1 MLTMSNK
8 FDFIDKKVKD
18 FLKNN
23 PSKIGS
29 MKTNK
34 AFVSELKKEVEI
46 LKDCIL
52 KFTNS
57 NSVKQSIEIKEYKNG
72 GLVITFNQERAT
84 KPSYFQ
90 QFTDYPAN
98 AYMPLLRNEGYE
110 IKNPKWKSFFGK
122 GGSGKAE
129 NFIEK
134 GIEEYHKK
142 RGNSLS
148 IEVVKNYDIRYSK
161 SSKTITK
168 YSTYRNK

>member
-1 MLTMSNK
+1 MSNN

-34 AFVSELKKEVEI
+34 TFVSELKKEVEI

-57 NSVKQSIEIKEYKNG
+57 NSVKQSIEIKEDKNG
-72 GLVITFNQERAT
+72 GFIITFSQEKAI
-84 KPSYFQ
+84 KLSYFQ
-90 QFTDYPAN
+90 RYIDYPAN

-110 IKNPKWKSFFGK
+110 VKNPKWKAFFGK
-122 GGSGKAE
+122 GSKGKAE

-148 IEVVKNYDIRYSK
+148 IEVVKNYDTKYSK
-161 SSKTITK
+161 FNKTITK
-168 YSTYRNK
+168 YSVYRSKSK